1 MGDSRSLAAVRPPPL
16 WLGRHGKGPTTPAAR
31 KGVPRPGGEGPE
43 LRSQIP
49 LRGTGECV
57 GQACRRAAD
66 FLRGAPGG
74 GYAKRGRGSRS
85 FLERQKKAGR
95 ERPAEEQESTTRQQ
109 SCRRA
114 RLFSL
119 NFDSLLFLFLAGFAL
134 LPPRAAGN
142 PLLPV
147 FRGRKYM

>member
-85 FLERQKKAGR
+85 SLEGHCPKKGR
-95 ERPAEEQESTTRQQ
+95 TRT
-109 SCRRA
+109 SGRGTGKHYA
-114 RLFSL
+114 TAIMS
-119 NFDSLLFLFLAGFAL
+119 S
-134 LPPRAAGN
+134 RAA
-142 PLLPV
+142 LFIKL
-147 FRGRKYM
+147 R

>member
-85 FLERQKKAGR
+85 FLERQKKKRRRRKKNLQRKKKKGGTRPPGR
-95 ERPAEEQESTTRQQ
+95 GTGKHYATAIMS
-109 SCRRA
+109 SGA
-114 RLFSL
+114 ALFIKL
-119 NFDSLLFLFLAGFAL
+119 
-134 LPPRAAGN
+134 R
-142 PLLPV
+142 
-147 FRGRKYM
+147 